1 MINKIEIKIVLRVVF
16 LLLLLVAITLLI
28 DNGMWIYTLLIV
40 PFILYQIRGLYNF
53 HRRTISE
60 LSNFI
65 DALQYKDFSR
75 RYDEKHA
82 PAELKF
88 LRLGFNT
95 INNSFRSISK
105 EKEAQYQYLQK
116 TLELVNTG
124 ILNYQIDT
132 GEVIWI
138 NESLK
143 QMLQIPYLKTISSLE
158 RRDSELY
165 NDIIKLKPGE
175 GKITSLHPERGSL
188 KVLLS
193 ATAFETEGKSFKLVA
208 IQNINEAVDVTEAK
222 AWKKLLSV
230 MTHEIMNSVAPISSL
245 AGTMHG
251 TLQNS
256 HPDFKNKSGIYEDLD
271 LGITTIKTRSES
283 LLKFAQTYRNL
294 NKINQ
299 PNLAEIYVRN
309 LFENI
314 YNLMQPTLEKKGVEM
329 DIVLKD
335 TELKVCADISLI
347 EQVLINL
354 VTNAIDA
361 VKDSGEKQITLTGSE
376 NDLKQ
381 VLIKVA
387 DTGSGMEKE
396 VLENIFIP
404 FFTTKKTGSG
414 IGLSLCKE
422 ILLLHRGNIQV
433 QSTHMYGTTFTLIF
447 PADIPKM

>member
-1 MINKIEIKIVLRVVF
+1 MITKIEIKLVLRVVF
-16 LLLLLVAITLLI
+16 LLLMLIAISLLI
-28 DNGMWIYTLLIV
+28 SNGMWIYTILII
-40 PFILYQIRGLYNF
+40 PFALYQIRGLYNF

-60 LSNFI
+60 LSNFVET
-65 DALQYKDFSR
+65 LQYRDFSR

-88 LRLGFNT
+88 LRLGFNK
-95 INNSFRSISK
+95 INNSFRTISK

-124 ILNYQIDT
+124 ILNFEIET

-143 QMLQIPYLKTISSLE
+143 QMLQIPYLKTIQSLE
-158 RRDSELY
+158 KRDVELY
-165 NDIIKLKPGE
+165 HEIINLNPGE
-175 GKITSLHPERGSL
+175 GKMTSLSPEKGSY

-245 AGTMHG
+245 AGTMQHR
-251 TLQNS
+251 LHES
-256 HPDFKNKSGIYEDLD
+256 HPDFKTRSGIYEDLE
-271 LGITTIKTRSES
+271 LGISTIKTRSES

-299 PNLAEIYVRN
+299 PSITNIYARN

-314 YNLMQPTLEKKGVEM
+314 YNLMQPTLEQKEVEL

-335 TELKVCADISLI
+335 TDLEVYADESLI

-361 VKDSGEKQITLTGSE
+361 VKDSSEKQITLTGGE
-376 NDLKQ
+376 NEHKQ
-381 VLIKVA
+381 VFIKVS
-387 DTGSGMEKE
+387 DTGTGMEKE

-433 QSTHMYGTTFTLIF
+433 QSRYMQGTTFTLLF
-447 PADIPKM
+447 AADAHK

>member
-1 MINKIEIKIVLRVVF
+1 VINKIEIKIVLRIVF
-16 LLLLLVAITLLI
+16 LLLLLIGITLLI
-28 DNGMWIYTLLIV
+28 DKGLWIYTILLI
-40 PFILYQIRGLYNF
+40 PFILYQVRGLYNF
-53 HRRTISE
+53 HRRTILE

-65 DALQYKDFSR
+65 DALHYKDFSR
-75 RYDEKHA
+75 RYDEKYA

-88 LRLGFNT
+88 LRLGFNA
-95 INNSFRSISK
+95 INNSFRAISK

-124 ILNYQIDT
+124 ILNYEIET
-132 GEVIWI
+132 GDVIWV

-143 QMLQIPYLKTISSLE
+143 QMLQIPYLKTIQSLE
-158 RRDSELY
+158 KRDIELY
-165 NDIIKLKPGE
+165 DDITNLKPGD
-175 GKITSLHPERGSL
+175 GKITALSPEKGSY
-188 KVLLS
+188 KILLS
-193 ATAFETEGKSFKLVA
+193 ATAFETEGKVFKLVA
-208 IQNINEAVDVTEAK
+208 FQNISEAIDVTEAK

-245 AGTMHG
+245 ADTMQH
-251 TLQNS
+251 TLHKS
-256 HPDFKNKSGIYEDLD
+256 HPDFKLKSGIYEDLD
-271 LGITTIKTRSES
+271 LGISTIKNRSES

-299 PNLAEIYVRN
+299 PKMTDILARN

-314 YNLMQPTLEKKGVEM
+314 YNLMQPTLEQKGVEL
-329 DIVLKD
+329 DIVLKHTD
-335 TELKVCADISLI
+335 LRIYADESLI

-361 VKDSGEKQITLTGSE
+361 VKDSEEKQITLTGGKNE
-376 NDLKQ
+376 QKQ
-381 VLIKVA
+381 VFIKVT
-387 DTGSGMEKE
+387 DTGHGMEKD

-422 ILLLHRGNIQV
+422 ILLLHRGNIHV
-433 QSTHMYGTTFTLIF
+433 QSKIMQGTAFTLLF
-447 PADIPKM
+447 ASDNHK

>member
-16 LLLLLVAITLLI
+16 LLLLLIAMSLLI
-28 DNGMWIYTLLIV
+28 NKGMWIYSLLII

-53 HRRTISE
+53 HKRTITE
-60 LSNFI
+60 LTGFVES
-65 DALQYKDFSR
+65 LQYKDFSR

-88 LRLGFNT
+88 LREGFNT
-95 INNSFRSISK
+95 INHSFRTISK

-124 ILNYQIDT
+124 ILNYEIES

-143 QMLQIPYLKTISSLE
+143 QMLQIPYLKTIQSLE
-158 RRDSELY
+158 RRDMELY
-165 NDIIKLKPGE
+165 NEIINLKPGE
-175 GKITSLHPERGSL
+175 GKITALSPEKGSY
-188 KVLLS
+188 KILLS
-193 ATAFETEGKSFKLVA
+193 ATAFETEGKFFKLVA

-245 AGTMHG
+245 AGTMQHR
-251 TLQNS
+251 LYES
-256 HPDFKNKSGIYEDLD
+256 HPDFKTKSGIYEDLD
-271 LGITTIKTRSES
+271 LGISTIKTRSES

-299 PNLAEIYVRN
+299 PNKTDIYARN

-314 YNLMQPTLEKKGVEM
+314 YNLMQPTLGQKGVEL

-335 TELKVCADISLI
+335 TEMKLNVDVSLI

-361 VKDSGEKQITLTGSE
+361 VKDSIEKQIILTGGE
-376 NDLKQ
+376 NEQKQ
-381 VLIKVA
+381 GFIKVS
-387 DTGSGMEKE
+387 DTGTGMEKE

-422 ILLLHRGNIQV
+422 ILLLHKGNIQV
-433 QSTHMYGTTFTLIF
+433 QSRYMHGTTFTLLF
-447 PADIPKM
+447 APDGHK

>member
-1 MINKIEIKIVLRVVF
+1 MISKIEIKIVLRVVF
-16 LLLLLVAITLLI
+16 LLLLLLGISLLI
-28 DNGMWIYTLLIV
+28 NNGRWIYTLLII
-40 PFILYQIRGLYNF
+40 PFVLYQIRGLYNF
-53 HRRTISE
+53 HKRTISE

-88 LRLGFNT
+88 MREGFNT
-95 INNSFRSISK
+95 INKSFRVISK

-124 ILNYQIDT
+124 ILNYEIET

-143 QMLQIPYLKTISSLE
+143 QMLQIPYLKTIESLE
-158 RRDSELY
+158 RRDTELY
-165 NDIIKLKPGE
+165 FEVINLKPGE
-175 GKITSLHPERGSL
+175 GKIITLPPEKGSY

-193 ATAFETEGKSFKLVA
+193 ATAFETDGKLFKLVA
-208 IQNINEAVDVTEAK
+208 FQNISEAVDVTEAK

-245 AGTMHG
+245 AGTIQHR
-251 TLQNS
+251 LHES
-256 HPDFKNKSGIYEDLD
+256 HPDFKNNSGIYEDLD
-271 LGITTIKTRSES
+271 LGISTIKTRSES

-299 PNLAEIYVRN
+299 PNIADIYARD

-314 YNLMQPTLEKKGVEM
+314 YNLMQPTLEQKGVEL

-335 TELKVCADISLI
+335 TDLKVYADASLI

-361 VKDSGEKQITLTGSE
+361 VKESTEKQITLTGGKNE
-376 NDLKQ
+376 QKQ
-381 VLIKVA
+381 VFIKVS
-387 DTGSGMEKE
+387 DTGTGMEKE

-422 ILLLHRGNIQV
+422 ILLLHKGNIHA
-433 QSTHMYGTTFTLIF
+433 QSRFMQGTTFTLLF
-447 PADIPKM
+447 AQEGNK

>member
-16 LLLLLVAITLLI
+16 LLSLLI
-28 DNGMWIYTLLIV
+28 GISLLINNGRWMYTLVII

-53 HRRTISE
+53 HKRTISE
-60 LSNFI
+60 LANFI

-88 LRLGFNT
+88 MREGFNT
-95 INNSFRSISK
+95 INQSFRAISK

-124 ILNYQIDT
+124 ILNYESET

-143 QMLQIPYLKTISSLE
+143 QMLQIPYLKTIESLE
-158 RRDSELY
+158 RRDTELY
-165 NDIIKLKPGE
+165 FEVINLKPGE
-175 GKITSLHPERGSL
+175 GKIITLPPEKGSI

-193 ATAFETEGKSFKLVA
+193 ATAFETDGKLFKLVA
-208 IQNINEAVDVTEAK
+208 FQNISEAVDVTEAK

-245 AGTMHG
+245 AGTIQHR
-251 TLQNS
+251 LHES
-256 HPDFKNKSGIYEDLD
+256 HPDFKKKSGIYEDLE
-271 LGITTIKTRSES
+271 LGISTIKTRSES

-299 PNLAEIYVRN
+299 PNRTDVYARD

-314 YNLMQPTLEKKGVEM
+314 YNLMQPTLEQKGVEL

-335 TELKVCADISLI
+335 TELKLNVDVSLI

-361 VKDSGEKQITLTGSE
+361 VKGSTEKQITLTGGE
-376 NDLKQ
+376 NELKQ
-381 VLIKVA
+381 VFIKVT
-387 DTGSGMEKE
+387 DTGTGMEKE

-422 ILLLHRGNIQV
+422 ILLLHKGNIHV
-433 QSTHMYGTTFTLIF
+433 QSRHLQGTTFTLLF
-447 PADIPKM
+447 APDGHK